1 MARSRAGLGFQR
13 RLLREDVGFLVD
25 GIYVDEIRSK
35 IGDEDVLLSRVEDCF
50 V

>member
-1 MARSRAGLGFQR
+1 MARSGARLGFQR

-25 GIYVDEIRSK
+25 GIYVDEIRSE
-35 IGDEDVLLSRVEDCF
+35 IGDEDVPLGGVEDCL

>member
-1 MARSRAGLGFQR
+1 MARSGAGLGLQW

-25 GIYVDEIRSK
+25 GIYVDEIRSE
-35 IGDEDVLLSRVEDCF
+35 IGDEDVLLSRVEDCL